1 MRSSVRLVAPV
12 MCGVCHILGA
22 PGASAGRH
30 GDQRSP
36 VRTRRCPATVRPR
49 PTGGDKPGRLPPWP
63 QAQSSEEGRVD
74 ASGSH
79 RPRILRPEGGCMRRL
94 LVPLLLLVALVAGGC
109 GKDGTTQNAA
119 APEPK
124 RIVSLSPT
132 ATEMLFAIGAGG
144 QVVAVDSNSNYPAEA
159 PKTEL
164 SAYQPNIE
172 AIAGYKPDL
181 VVYSDDPGEL
191 KAGLDKLSIPAL
203 KQPAATRLQDTYA
216 QLDQLGKATGH
227 VDEAGQLAA
236 TMRTEI
242 EKIAAADRPARPL
255 TYYHELDKNLYSATS
270 KTFIGQLYD
279 QLGMKNIA
287 DAADKQASGY
297 PQLSAEYVIKADPD
311 LIFLADTKCCAQSAR
326 TVAARDGWDKLTAV
340 RTGGVVE
347 LDDDVASRWGPR
359 VVDFLKVVA
368 AKIQAVEAVGS

>member
-1 MRSSVRLVAPV
+1 MHEETACPPAAAR
-12 MCGVCHILGA
+12 G
-22 PGASAGRH
+22 PGG
-30 GDQRSP
+30 
-36 VRTRRCPATVRPR
+36 
-49 PTGGDKPGRLPPWP
+49 
-63 QAQSSEEGRVD
+63 
-74 ASGSH
+74 
-79 RPRILRPEGGCMRRL
+79 RRL
-94 LVPLLLLVALVAGGC
+94 RQGRDHPERGRAG
-109 GKDGTTQNAA
+109 A
-119 APEPK
+119 K

-242 EKIAAADRPARPL
+242 EKIAAADRPERPL

>member
-1 MRSSVRLVAPV
+1 
-12 MCGVCHILGA
+12 
-22 PGASAGRH
+22 
-30 GDQRSP
+30 
-36 VRTRRCPATVRPR
+36 
-49 PTGGDKPGRLPPWP
+49 
-63 QAQSSEEGRVD
+63 
-74 ASGSH
+74 
-79 RPRILRPEGGCMRRL
+79 MRRS
-94 LVPLLLLVALVAGGC
+94 LVPLLLLVVALVAAGC
-109 GKDGTTQNAA
+109 GKDGSRSDAA
-119 APEPK
+119 APGGQQAAFPVTIDASGGK
-124 RIVSLSPT
+124 LVLARQPQRIVSMSPT

-203 KQPAATRLQDTYA
+203 KQPAATRLEDTYA
-216 QLDQLGKATGH
+216 QLDQLGKTTGH

-242 EKIAAADRPARPL
+242 EKIAAADRPERPL

-311 LIFLADTKCCAQSAR
+311 LIFLADTKCCAQSAK

-368 AKIQAVEAVGS
+368 AKVQALEAVGS